1 MPKTMINS
9 VEALAWGMLVKS
21 WATGLDYVTAPPAEQ
36 PPSTKKIPEGAT
48 WALPPL
54 APVSF
59 QTTVGGNPAQKTIP
73 GVVYQTKEEFNA
85 RLVKAGIANA
95 IYPPETTDVII
106 VQGDEKTMVIRLPP
120 TVILQRS
127 EADLLSGGDYPTPD
141 FYKELFTPPGSDALV
156 HPKAPAGKAAIMT
169 LHANR
174 IGDYTMGLCA

>member
-1 MPKTMINS
+1 MPKTMIDS
-9 VEALAWGMLVKS
+9 EEALAWGMLVKS

-36 PPSTKKIPEGAT
+36 PPITKKIPAGAK

-59 QTTVGGNPAQKTIP
+59 PTTVGGSPAQKTIP

-85 RLVKAGIANA
+85 LLVEAGIKNA
-95 IYPPETTDVII
+95 VYPPETTEVII
-106 VQGDEKTMVIRLPP
+106 VQGDEKTMVVRLPP
-120 TVILQRS
+120 TVVLQRS
-127 EADLLSGGDYPTPD
+127 EKDLLSGGVYPTPD
-141 FYKELFTPPGSDALV
+141 FYKALFTPPGSALV
-156 HPKAPAGKAAIMT
+156 HPKAPSGKAAIMT